1 MKGQNLR
8 ILIGSPAKCVAFSTS
23 CTYHLSNSLEDSSTK
38 DDEGGFQK
46 QEVTGCAGDI
56 SCDALYSVET
66 DSNGINGQ
74 DALDL
79 VLAGQEVDVEFSPT
93 SGTAQ
98 KAVPPFYPARQKE
111 IRLYFP
117 CAKVRRKTCQSPL
130 ELIQCNQI
138 ATVGKNACGR
148 PDCYIVRGVSC
159 GRYDP
164 NSDDGS
170 FPDLYR

>member
-8 ILIGSPAKCVAFSTS
+8 ILIGSPAKCVAFATS
-23 CTYHLSNSLEDSSTK
+23 CTYHLSNTLEDSSTK
-38 DDEGGFQK
+38 DTEGGFQK

-93 SGTAQ
+93 TGTKNRTATGAPYTC
-98 KAVPPFYPARQKE
+98 KAIVNDISLNAPNRQNVT
-111 IRLYFP
+111 Y
-117 CAKVRRKTCQSPL
+117 T
-130 ELIQCNQI
+130 IQMQMNSKPVKGS
-138 ATVGKNACGR
+138 AVSSSEVGG
-148 PDCYIVRGVSC
+148 
-159 GRYDP
+159 
-164 NSDDGS
+164 
-170 FPDLYR
+170 